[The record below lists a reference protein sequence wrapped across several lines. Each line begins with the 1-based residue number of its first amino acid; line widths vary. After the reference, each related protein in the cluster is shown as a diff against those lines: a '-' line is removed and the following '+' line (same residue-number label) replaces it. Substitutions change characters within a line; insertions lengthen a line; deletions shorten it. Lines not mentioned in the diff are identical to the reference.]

1 MKKAAMMALPQSG
14 WQKTWLITFITT
26 LTLCTTVAQASDLQI
41 YAAPDSGKKTLIM
54 MLDTSGSMGWGDGYS
69 GTDTF
74 SIQDDYNVCVNG
86 RSSITSAWS
95 STNTAIPRYLR
106 YYCTVSKATAATNA
120 KVTSLDKGCEAQP
133 LGAVGNAIT
142 GYRCYDRLSRLKDG
156 MFDFLNSPNSGLNS
170 TRVGLGNFS
179 AAGDGQSGQ
188 VLVAAKELGA
198 AGSAQRELLKQK
210 IAALT
215 AYNGTPSAHAYAEAA
230 AYLMGTTTYSETNV
244 YRDVAVE
251 KYRLIRKYSTVGGYV
266 GLSYRYRYTYTY
278 NFYTCQAL
286 NATTF
291 GTTNTQT
298 CSNWGSVSTTSY
310 TDSTFRVTSSTS
322 PEWINQ
328 PTPSYSSTN
337 PATFSNPSNN
347 TNQTIIYRDTQ
358 SQLYSTTPDLNSGTP
373 KSKDN
378 DTTSNPD
385 IMMDRTAS
393 DTNAQYKTPLP
404 DVADRATCDGQGIYF
419 LSDGQANASSESAA
433 TQVMKKALTPAFSG
447 DFNCNSGL
455 VNTTDSA
462 YNCMGAFAKKIF
474 DPSKNP
480 TNTSIRTAFVGFG
493 ADMDDLSQTYVK
505 NSCQLSSRAYPSAIN
520 KEEWPTDKCSPGV
533 GLYPVTKPT
542 ITSATPNFRGYNFDG
557 GYGTGGFFQ
566 AYKAEEITNS
576 VIAFINDLDPG
587 IVDPLTTGPIS
598 VPVDP
603 LNPRGFQPYGY
614 LRALAPDPKNPVII
628 WRGNLKKYNAL
639 LTGDNAGAFAAKNS
653 STLVYKTDGNF
664 NADTRDLWNDTTN
677 NDGGVIQAGGVYSQL
692 PMPVVDSGE
701 LRKLF
706 TDVSSATATSITPQN
721 TATSLLRI
729 PEGPLPTTTGAGSD
743 RTISAYVL
751 QKFNSSTGQTIL
763 KDFPISLKLK
773 LLNFL
778 GYNLNLDSTT
788 LPTVLTAPTD
798 KYVAMGGSIH
808 SFPVQLTYSGTFD
821 ANGNLT
827 TTRKQSLLYGTMEG
841 GLHVVDA
848 TTGVEQMV
856 FVPSEIL
863 SDSTASRALVSGQ
876 SAVTPVAGVDGTWIS
891 DPAYK
896 SNMVSNGSSTV
907 QARQMNIYGG
917 LRMGG
922 NSYYGLDILDPTAP
936 KLLFRINN
944 LTAGYERMGQSW
956 SKPVLANIRYR
967 GEITRVMIIGG
978 GYDTCY
984 EDPRF
989 VLAASGDGSTCA
1001 KTTTAKGNSVYIV
1014 NAKTGELI
1022 WSASNTTNSRG
1033 VSTVNANMKHS
1044 IVSRISTLDRNAD
1057 GLIDHLYFADLGGQV
1072 FRADLNNESQRATS
1086 TPNALNVRLV
1096 RLANLATKADGSAI
1110 TNGDNPRFYEPVMV
1124 TIHDQGANTF
1134 ILVSMASG
1142 DRSTPLDVFPVDV
1155 RTGISPTAALTNRP
1169 VNNVYGIIDRDFIK
1183 GDLISGSPTLLT
1195 ENKTLLN
1202 LRKDPQTIS
1211 TGPLV
1216 VSEFFP
1222 STGAGKDGWY
1232 RSLSST
1238 TTSTGSVTER
1248 ANGSFRKPGGLK
1260 AFEEPLALT
1269 GTLLISVYD
1278 PEGTGVEPK
1287 DPCKTRVI
1295 GETDRQQYCLPYGVC
1310 LDRTGAK
1317 DMTQEVKTGFKT
1329 KTTCP
1334 LGVTECNDNIIGEG
1348 IRGLSL
1354 APIGSSNSTASGT
1367 NCGGIT
1373 LSGNQRGSGTWTCTS
1388 KLLPTR
1394 WYEKYIRAS

>member
-1 MKKAAMMALPQSG
+1 MKKVAMTALTKSG
-14 WQKTWLITFITT
+14 WQKTWLLTFITT
-26 LTLCTTVAQASDLQI
+26 LIICTTVAQASDLQI

-74 SIQDDYNVCVNG
+74 SIEDDYNVCVSG
-86 RSSITSAWS
+86 RSSIASVWS

-106 YYCTVSKATAATNA
+106 YYCTVSNSTASTNA
-120 KVTSLDKGCEAQP
+120 KVTSPTKGCEAQP
-133 LGAVGNAIT
+133 LGAVGTAIT

-156 MFDFLNSPNSGLNS
+156 MFEFLNSPNSNLDG

-179 AAGDGQSGQ
+179 AAGDGSSGQ
-188 VLVAAKELGA
+188 ILVAAKELGA
-198 AGSAQRELLKQK
+198 TGSTQRELLKQK
-210 IAALT
+210 IAGLT

-230 AYLMGTTTYSETNV
+230 AYLMGTSTYSETNV

-251 KYRLIRKYSTVGGYV
+251 KYRLIRKYVSTYSSST
-266 GLSYRYRYTYTY
+266 LRYNYSYTYTLS
-278 NFYTCQAL
+278 TC
-286 NATTF
+286 NAWNSTTF
-291 GTTNTQT
+291 GSTNTQT
-298 CSNWGSVSTTSY
+298 CTTAGWGTGTSTTA
-310 TDSTFRVTSSTS
+310 TSTGSLSGTAPLWT
-322 PEWINQ
+322 NQ
-328 PTPSYSSTN
+328 PTPTYSSTN
-337 PATFSNPSNN
+337 PASVSNN
-347 TNQTIIYRDTQ
+347 PGNNVSQTIIYRDTE
-358 SQLYSTTPDLNSGTP
+358 SQLYSITPDPNSGIP
-373 KSKDN
+373 KSKGN

-385 IMMDRTAS
+385 IMVDRTAS
-393 DTNAQYKTPLP
+393 NTNAQYKSPLP

-419 LSDGQANASSESAA
+419 LSDGQANASSEAAA
-433 TQVMKKALTPAFSG
+433 TQVMKKALTPAFSS

-455 VNTTDSA
+455 VGATDSA
-462 YNCMGAFAKKIF
+462 YSCIGAFAKKIF
-474 DPSKNP
+474 DPTKNP
-480 TNTSIRTAFVGFG
+480 TNASIRTAFVGFG
-493 ADMDDLSQTYVK
+493 ADMDDLSQAYVK
-505 NSCQLSSRAYPSAIN
+505 NSCQLSSRAYPDAKTKS
-520 KEEWPTDKCSPGV
+520 WPTDKCSPDV
-533 GLYPVTKPT
+533 GLYPVAKPT
-542 ITSATPNFRGYNFDG
+542 VTSSTPNFRGYNFDG

-653 STLVYKTDGNF
+653 STLVYKADGTF
-664 NADTRDLWNDTTN
+664 NLNTQDIWNSSST
-677 NDGGVIQAGGVYSQL
+677 NDGGEIDKGGAYSQL
-692 PMPVVDSGE
+692 PMPVVNSGE

-706 TDVSSATATSITPQN
+706 TDVSSATTTAITPQ
-721 TATSLLRI
+721 TAATSLLRI
-729 PEGPLPTTTGAGSD
+729 PEGPLPTATGTGSD
-743 RTISAYVL
+743 QTISDYVL
-751 QKFNSSTGQTIL
+751 QKFNQSTGQAVL
-763 KDFPISLKLK
+763 KDFPVSLKLK
-773 LLNFL
+773 LLNYL
-778 GYNLNLDSTT
+778 GYNLNIDSTT
-788 LPTVLTAPTD
+788 LPTVLNAPAN

-827 TTRKQSLLYGTMEG
+827 TTRKQSLLYGSMEG

-876 SAVTPVAGVDGTWIS
+876 SSVIPVAGIDGTWIS

-922 NSYYGLDILDPTAP
+922 NSYYGLDILDPTSP

-944 LTAGYERMGQSW
+944 STPGYERIGQSW
-956 SKPVLANIRYR
+956 SKPVLANIRYK
-967 GEITRVMIIGG
+967 GEITRVMIVGG

-1001 KTTTAKGNSVYIV
+1001 KTTAAKGNSVYIV

-1033 VSTVNANMKHS
+1033 VSAVNANMKHS

-1072 FRADLNNESQRATS
+1072 FRADLNNESQRAT
-1086 TPNALNVRLV
+1086 TNPNALNVRLV
-1096 RLANLATKADGSAI
+1096 RLANLATKADGTAI

-1134 ILVSMASG
+1134 ILVSLASG

-1155 RTGISPTAALTNRP
+1155 RTGISPSVALTARP

-1211 TGPLV
+1211 TGSLV

-1238 TTSTGSVTER
+1238 TSSTGSVIER

-1260 AFEEPLALT
+1260 AFEEPMALT
-1269 GTLLISVYD
+1269 GTLLVSVYD

-1310 LDRTGAK
+1310 LDQTGAK

-1329 KTTCP
+1329 KTTNCP
-1334 LGVTECNDNIIGEG
+1334 AGVSECNDNIVGEG

-1354 APIGSSNSTASGT
+1354 APISSSSSTASGT

-1373 LSGNQRGSGTWTCTS
+1373 LSGNQKGSGAWTCTS

-1394 WYEKYIRAS
+1394 WYEKYIKAS

>member
-26 LTLCTTVAQASDLQI
+26 LTVCTTVAQASDLQI

-69 GTDTF
+69 GSDSF
-74 SIQDDYNVCVNG
+74 SIQDDYNVCVNA
-86 RSSITSAWS
+86 RSSIASVWS
-95 STNTAIPRYLR
+95 STNTAIPRYQR
-106 YYCTVSKATAATNA
+106 YYCTVSKATAATNT
-120 KVTSLDKGCEAQP
+120 KVSSLEKGCEAQP
-133 LGAVGNAIT
+133 LNATGTAIT
-142 GYRCYDRLSRLKDG
+142 GYRCYDRLTRLKDG
-156 MFDFLNSPNSGLNS
+156 MFEFLNSPNSNLDT

-198 AGSAQRELLKQK
+198 VGSAQRELLKQK
-210 IAALT
+210 IAGLT

-251 KYRLIRKYSTVGGYV
+251 KYRLIRKYTTTVSGG
-266 GLSYRYRYTYTY
+266 RYKYTYTY
-278 NFYTCQAL
+278 SFYTCQAL
-286 NATTF
+286 NNTTF

-310 TDSTFRVTSSTS
+310 TDSTFRTTSSTS

-347 TNQTIIYRDTQ
+347 SNQTIIYRDTQ
-358 SQLYSTTPDLNSGTP
+358 SQLYSTTPDPNSGTP
-373 KSKDN
+373 KSKAN
-378 DTTSNPD
+378 DTSANPD
-385 IMMDRTAS
+385 IMMDRAAS
-393 DTNAQYKTPLP
+393 NTNAQYKTPLP

-433 TQVMKKALTPAFSG
+433 TQVMKKALTPAFSS

-455 VNTTDSA
+455 VGDTESA
-462 YNCMGAFAKKIF
+462 YNCMGAFAKRIF

-505 NSCQLSSRAYPSAIN
+505 NSCQLSSRAYPSAKN
-520 KEEWPTDKCSPGV
+520 ADEWPTDKCSPDV
-533 GLYPVTKPT
+533 QPYPVTKPT
-542 ITSATPNFRGYNFDG
+542 LKSTQPNFRGYNFDG

-566 AYKAEEITNS
+566 AYKAKEITDS
-576 VIAFINDLDPG
+576 VVAFISDLDPG
-587 IVDPLTTGPIS
+587 VVDPLTTGPVS

-603 LNPRGFQPYGY
+603 LNPKGFQAYGY
-614 LRALAPDPKNPVII
+614 LRALEPDPKNPVII

-639 LTGDNAGAFAAKNS
+639 LEGANAGAFASKNL
-653 STLVYKTDGNF
+653 TLVYKADGSFDTD
-664 NADTRDLWNDTTN
+664 TQDLWNDTNN
-677 NDGGVIQAGGVYSQL
+677 NDGSVIEGGGAYSKL
-692 PMPVVDSGE
+692 PMPVVNSGE

-706 TDVSSATATSITPQN
+706 TDVSSANATAVVPQTSGST
-721 TATSLLRI
+721 LLRI
-729 PEGPLPTTTGAGSD
+729 PEGPVPTATGNASD
-743 RTISAYVL
+743 QVVSAYVL
-751 QKFNSSTGQTIL
+751 QKFNSSTGQTTL
-763 KDFPISLKLK
+763 KDFPVSLKLK
-773 LLNFL
+773 LLNYL
-778 GYNLNLDSTT
+778 GYSLNLDSTT
-788 LPTVLTAPTD
+788 LPNVLNAPAN

-808 SFPVQLTYSGTFD
+808 SLPVQITYSGTFD

-827 TTRKQSLLYGTMEG
+827 ATRKQSLLYGSMEG

-848 TTGVEQMV
+848 NTGVEQMV

-863 SDSTASRALVSGQ
+863 NDPTASKALVSGQ

-896 SNMVSNGSSTV
+896 SNIVSNGSSTV
-907 QARQMNIYGG
+907 QARQMNVYGG

-922 NSYYGLDILDPTAP
+922 NSYYGLDILDPTSP
-936 KLLFRINN
+936 KLLFRINSS
-944 LTAGYERMGQSW
+944 TSGYERMGQSW

-967 GEITRVMIIGG
+967 GNITRVMIIGG

-984 EDPRF
+984 ENPRF
-989 VLAASGDGSTCA
+989 TLAASGDGSTCA
-1001 KTTTAKGNSVYIV
+1001 TTTAAKGNSVYIV

-1033 VSTVNANMKHS
+1033 VSIINTNLKHS
-1044 IVSRISTLDRNAD
+1044 VVSRISTLDGDGD

-1072 FRADLNNESQRATS
+1072 FRADLNNESQRVTS
-1086 TPNALNVRLV
+1086 APNNLSVRLV

-1110 TNGDNPRFYEPVMV
+1110 TNGDNPRFYEPVVV

-1134 ILVSMASG
+1134 ILVSLASG

-1155 RTGISPTAALTNRP
+1155 RTGMSPADALTARP

-1183 GDLISGSPTLLT
+1183 PDLITGSPTLST
-1195 ENKTLLN
+1195 ENKTLVN
-1202 LRKDPQTIS
+1202 LKKDPQTIS
-1211 TGPLV
+1211 TGQLV

-1222 STGAGKDGWY
+1222 SSGVGKDGWY

-1238 TTSTGSVTER
+1238 VNGTGSVIER
-1248 ANGSFRKPGGLK
+1248 ANGTFRKPGGLK
-1260 AFEEPLALT
+1260 AFEEPYAVT
-1269 GTLLISVYD
+1269 GSLLIPVYD
-1278 PEGTGVEPK
+1278 PEGTGIEPK
-1287 DPCKTRVI
+1287 DPCNTRVI

-1310 LDRTGAK
+1310 LDSSGAK
-1317 DMTQEVKTGFKT
+1317 DNTREQDTGFKT
-1329 KTTCP
+1329 KTTNCP
-1334 LGVTECNDNIIGEG
+1334 AGVSECNSNIIGAG
-1348 IRGLSL
+1348 IRGLSF
-1354 APIGSSNSTASGT
+1354 APIKSSSGSGSGVD
-1367 NCGGIT
+1367 CGGIT
-1373 LSGNQRGSGTWTCTS
+1373 LSGNQKGSGRWACTS